1 MPITLSCNCGS
12 KQRARNF
19 PGKKVRCSSCG
30 AVLTIP
36 NPVNARE
43 NLQQKE
49 EWFISRDR
57 KSNLGPYSWEKLR
70 ELATHGEISPTDM
83 VWKSGMENWVVA
95 SEVQGIFKVAAG
107 PPPIPSLLLL
117 RASAAFAPVGFLA
130 RLGLS
135 GNLLVFGG
143 LAGIVTCFLPVLSIS
158 IEPVLGPR
166 ETKTI
171 QAIDDWRGVICLIGY
186 FALVVIAILLYPASG
201 FPNKNLCGVAIGIG
215 MLVFLLAVWLLI
227 VAYNSVKAMQV
238 GLESAFESFAFL
250 AGRDPVRAIL
260 ELLRA
265 AALVAEV
272 KVNLGIGAFLSL
284 LTGACVTLGAILKS
298 KREKLL

>member
-1 MPITLSCNCGS
+1 MPVTPSCHCGNQ
-12 KQRARNF
+12 QRAPNF

-30 AVLTIP
+30 AVVTIP
-36 NPVNARE
+36 NPVNPRE

-117 RASAAFAPVGFLA
+117 RASAALAPAGFFA

-143 LAGIVTCFLPVLSIS
+143 LAGIVICFLPIVSIS
-158 IEPVLGPR
+158 LKPLLGPT
-166 ETKTI
+166 ETKTV
-171 QAIDDWRGVICLIGY
+171 QAIDDWRGTISLVGY
-186 FALVVIAILLYPASG
+186 FILVMLAILLYPASG
-201 FPNKNLCGVAIGIG
+201 FPNKNLCGIAIGIG
-215 MLVFLLAVWLLI
+215 VLVFSLGIWLLI
-227 VAYNSVKAMQV
+227 LVYNSVKTVQV
-238 GLESAFESFAFL
+238 GLEPAFGSFAFL
-250 AGRDPVRAIL
+250 AGGDPVRGIL

-265 AALVAEV
+265 ASLAGEV

-284 LTGACVTLGAILKS
+284 LTGASVTLGAILKS